1 MNVRHFLLMVL
12 FTLSFSHF
20 DHLLLADETSAQGWG
35 DTEAALQYAKWAQQ
49 AVKDGRW
56 SEALAGLERASDF
69 ANVSSDISY
78 MLALARS
85 NQGKNRT
92 SIVEALDKA
101 VEINRWVLYNKNDAF
116 LLKIEQL
123 IAIRNYYGALIILGQ
138 TAESADSAMLKLNAF
153 YGLILNNGSAS
164 DLAQFRNLMLSVM
177 EKYPR
182 DPRPLRIF
190 FEYARN
196 RNPEPSALAQ
206 SSDAQ
211 SDLNLINVVLRRLPF
226 LLETDPELAY
236 IAAPFIRDTEE
247 ARRLAASYRAAGIR
261 NIRNRDFFPSAGSI
275 PVALNLGLI
284 NDTEAVNELFSG
296 SRGINSPLPPGIKA
310 DGNPVLEKKIITEVY
325 NLLRSEE
332 GRELFTEKL
341 LSFSGLIISDE
352 DNDGYFD
359 SRSYFNA
366 GVIRK
371 FEFDRN
377 QENTFDIQVS
387 FSADGVP
394 VSAEYP
400 VTGYVQPA
408 AVIWERYPTVK
419 QADLAHEKFTFPPGD
434 FQFAPVSFI
443 VLGGSNKRSGLLCP
457 VLSYKSELTRRSMVS
472 FCTSITRPSIEFNGA
487 EEQVFFQQGFP
498 WQAVEILNGNH
509 LSVTEFEKGIP
520 VIQYID
526 LDLDGRM
533 ETIRRFHR
541 PSPAYPWPDSEYT
554 FDFRRLIA
562 SSESDWTGDGRYK
575 TGEVYLQ
582 DGSVVYSWDM
592 DGSGIINYSESDT
605 SGKR

>member
-1 MNVRHFLLMVL
+1 MKRRHFFLMVL
-12 FTLSFSHF
+12 FILCFSHLAP
-20 DHLLLADETSAQGWG
+20 LLLADETPAQGWG
-35 DTEAALQYAKWAQQ
+35 DANAALQYAKWAQQ
-49 AVKDGRW
+49 AVNEGRW

-78 MLALARS
+78 MLALARF
-85 NQGKNRT
+85 NQGKSRT
-92 SIVEALDKA
+92 GIVETLDKA
-101 VEINRWVLYNKNDAF
+101 IEINRWVLYSKNDA
-116 LLKIEQL
+116 LLFKVEQL
-123 IAIRNYYGALIILGQ
+123 IAMRNYYGALIILGQ
-138 TAESADSAMLKLNAF
+138 TAESADSAMLRLRAL

-164 DLAQFRNLMLSVM
+164 DLAQFRSLMLSVM
-177 EKYPR
+177 EKFPG
-182 DPRPLRIF
+182 DTRPLRIF

-196 RNPEPSALAQ
+196 RNPEPSTL
-206 SSDAQ
+206 AQ
-211 SDLNLINVVLRRLPF
+211 SDLNLLNLALRKLSF
-226 LLETDPELAY
+226 LLEADPELAW
-236 IAAPFIRDTEE
+236 IAAPFIRDTED
-247 ARRLAASYRAAGIR
+247 ARRYTASYRAGGIP

-275 PVALNLGLI
+275 PIALNLGLI
-284 NDTEAVNELFSG
+284 NDTEATDELFSG
-296 SRGINSPLPPGIKA
+296 NRGVNSPLPPGIKA
-310 DGNPVLEKKIITEVY
+310 DGNPVLDKRIITEVY
-325 NLLRSEE
+325 DLLRSEV

-341 LSFSGLIISDE
+341 LSYSGLIISDE

-359 SRSYFNA
+359 SRAFFNV
-366 GVIRK
+366 GVVRK
-371 FEFDRN
+371 FDFDRK

-400 VTGYVQPA
+400 VTGNVQA
-408 AVIWERYPTVK
+408 AVVWERYPSVR
-419 QADLAHEKFTFPPGD
+419 QAVLAQEKFIFPPGD

-443 VLGGSNKRSGLLCP
+443 VLGGSKSRSGLLIP
-457 VLSYKSELTRRSMVS
+457 VLSQKSELTRRSMVS

-487 EEQVFFQQGFP
+487 VEQVFFQQGFP
-498 WQAVEILNGNH
+498 WQAVEILNGNN

-541 PSPAYPWPDSEYT
+541 PGPAYPWPDSEYT
-554 FDFRRLIA
+554 FDYRRLVA
-562 SSESDWTGDGRYK
+562 SSESDWTGEGRYK

-592 DGSGIINYSESDT
+592 DGSGIINYSETD
-605 SGKR
+605 SGNR